1 MAITVGLDFGTH
13 QTKICIENSD
23 TPLHKTYEF
32 YEWEEGVYALPS
44 IIQINK
50 DHTLRYGSIDL
61 DSCLIARKK
70 KIVADPGELTLPTQP
85 VEPDIPIVDEPK
97 MPPQPVYTFVTDGGI
112 SMTIPY
118 KDLYGIGRPLPQ
130 KKGKSDPM
138 KIWHKKCQKLKLD
151 YEKRKRKWVHMGGK
165 RLGLPMPVEPVYPPK
180 PEETDLASDVPESI
194 NPQLIASKEQKEEY
208 QSWLNQC
215 ALLKKQYNKA
225 VERRDW
231 HISQYKKEIKTWES
245 ECERI
250 KRNYAYRKIQ
260 YEESLVEYP
269 MVYRY
274 FKQATFSAY
283 LWDYEIKPQDLTVL
297 YLAYIIFRLEER
309 FGMDFSIQMGIP
321 ASKDTFNRLKP
332 LASGYLIQAIRLVED
347 IFQNDFEK
355 FLATPY
361 EELLS
366 MIPKYEYSEDLKMQ
380 YGLIILPEAYA
391 ALRSLT
397 ANSRIPRG
405 MSIMLDMGGGTTD
418 ISFFVIEDNGEP
430 HIYHFE
436 SIAKGLNFF
445 LEYED
450 RHSFRTIDFS
460 KKKELEDVPKDVFNN
475 AFKEFKGNIDT
486 VIKNLTDFL
495 HQDTIS
501 RGFMKSAFRDA
512 VQNRPAIYTGGGC
525 YDNRMRKPIFDFSD
539 VKYIDKNILGI
550 PNVVEEN
557 RITIPYSLMATAFG
571 LSIQRLDDEIE
582 VSKKE
587 DLFAKYTNVN
597 EQYSRWDAHR
607 EHGMYED

>member
-1 MAITVGLDFGTH
+1 MAITVGIDFGTH

-23 TPLHKTYEF
+23 IPLHKTYEF
-32 YEWEEGVYALPS
+32 YEWEEGVFAFPS

-61 DSCLIARKK
+61 DTCLVARKK
-70 KIVADPGELTLPTQP
+70 KIVADPGELTLPVQP
-85 VEPDIPIVDEPK
+85 VEPNIPIVEEPQ
-97 MPPQPVYTFVTDGGI
+97 MPPQPVYTFVTVGGI

-130 KKGKSDPM
+130 KKGKQDPM
-138 KIWHKKCQKLKLD
+138 KIWHKKYQKLKLD

-180 PEETDLASDVPESI
+180 PIQSGLTSEIPESI
-194 NPQLIASKEQKEEY
+194 NPKLIASKEQKDEY
-208 QSWLNQC
+208 QDWLNQC
-215 ALLKKQYNKA
+215 ASLKKQYKKTVDRYNWL
-225 VERRDW
+225 V
-231 HISQYKKEIKTWES
+231 SQHKKDIKNWEA

-250 KRNYAYRKIQ
+250 KRNYAFRKNQ
-260 YEESLVEYP
+260 YEESLIEYP
-269 MVYRY
+269 MIFRY

-283 LWDYEIKPQDLTVL
+283 VWDYEIRAQELTVL

-309 FGMDFSIQMGIP
+309 FGTDFSIQMGIP
-321 ASKDTFNRLKP
+321 ASKATFSRLKP
-332 LASGYLIQAIRLVED
+332 FASGYLIQAIRLVED

-361 EELLS
+361 EDLLS

-397 ANSRIPRG
+397 TSARIPRG

-445 LEYED
+445 LEYEE
-450 RHSFRTIDFS
+450 RHSFKAIDFS
-460 KKKELEDVPKDVFNN
+460 KKKELEDVPRDVFGK

-486 VIKNLTDFL
+486 IIKNLTDFL
-495 HQDTIS
+495 HKDTVS

-512 VQNRPAIYTGGGC
+512 IQNRPAIYTGGGC
-525 YDNRMRKPIFDFSD
+525 YDNRMRKPILDFSD
-539 VKYIDKNILGI
+539 VKYIDKKILGI
-550 PNVVEEN
+550 PNVVEES
-557 RITIPYSLMATAFG
+557 RVTIPYSLMATAFG

-587 DLFAKYTNVN
+587 DLFAQYTNVS
-597 EQYSRWDAHR
+597 EQYSRWEAHR

>member
-1 MAITVGLDFGTH
+1 MAITIGLDFGTH

-23 TPLHKTYEF
+23 SPLHKTYEF
-32 YEWEEGVYALPS
+32 YEWDKGVYAFPS

-50 DHTLRYGSIDL
+50 DHTIRYGSIDL
-61 DSCLIARKK
+61 DTCLVARKK
-70 KIVADPGELTLPTQP
+70 KIVTNPGELNLPPRPTEPNIP
-85 VEPDIPIVDEPK
+85 VVEEPK
-97 MPPQPVYTFVTDGGI
+97 LPAQPVYTFVTDGGL
-112 SMTIPY
+112 SMSVPY
-118 KDLYGIGRPLPQ
+118 KDLYGIGRYLKSKGEVDPI
-130 KKGKSDPM
+130 KKWRCKCRKLETKYNKEKKSWLLRGKKYGYPCP
-138 KIWHKKCQKLKLD
+138 K
-151 YEKRKRKWVHMGGK
+151 
-165 RLGLPMPVEPVYPPK
+165 EPIYPPK
-180 PEETDLASDVPESI
+180 PDLIVIKRSDNESVNPNLVATET
-194 NPQLIASKEQKEEY
+194 QKKEY
-208 QSWLNQC
+208 QDWLNQC
-215 ALLKKQYNKA
+215 ASIIKQYNRS
-225 VERRDW
+225 VEQRDW
-231 HISQYKKEIKTWES
+231 IISQNKKNIINWEN

-250 KRNYAYRKIQ
+250 SRNHAIQ
-260 YEESLVEYP
+260 KKLYEESLVEYP

-283 LWDYEIKPQDLTVL
+283 VWDYEIKAQDLTVL
-297 YLAYIIFRLEER
+297 YLANIIFRLEER
-309 FGMDFSIQMGIP
+309 FGTDFSIQMGIP
-321 ASKDTFNRLKP
+321 ASKATFSRLKP
-332 LASGYLIQAIRLVED
+332 FASGYLIQAIRLVED
-347 IFQNDFEK
+347 VFQNNYEK
-355 FLATPY
+355 FLATPF

-366 MIPKYEYSEDLKMQ
+366 LIPKYEYSADLKMQ

-450 RHSFRTIDFS
+450 RLNFRTIDFS
-460 KKKELEDVPKDVFNN
+460 KKKELEDVSSDVFNS

-501 RGFMKSAFRDA
+501 RGFMKSAFKDA

-525 YDNRMRKPIFDFSD
+525 YDNRMRKSILDFSD
-539 VKYIDKNILGI
+539 VKYIDKKILGI
-550 PNVVEEN
+550 PNIIEEN
-557 RITIPYSLMATAFG
+557 RVTIPYSLMATAFG

-587 DLFAKYTNVN
+587 DLFAKYTNLN

>member
-165 RLGLPMPVEPVYPPK
+165 RLGLPMPVEPIYPPK
-180 PEETDLASDVPESI
+180 PEETDLVSVVPESI
-194 NPQLIASKEQKEEY
+194 NSQLIASKEQKEEY

-225 VERRDW
+225 IERRDW
-231 HISQYKKEIKTWES
+231 HISQYKKEIRTWES

-250 KRNYAYRKIQ
+250 KRNYSYRKKQ
-260 YEESLVEYP
+260 YEESLAEYP

-321 ASKDTFNRLKP
+321 ASKATFNRLKP
-332 LASGYLIQAIRLVED
+332 LASGYLIQVIRLVED

>member
-165 RLGLPMPVEPVYPPK
+165 RLGLPMPVEPIYPPK
-180 PEETDLASDVPESI
+180 PEETDLVSVVPESI
-194 NPQLIASKEQKEEY
+194 NSQLIASKEQKEEY

-225 VERRDW
+225 IERRDW
-231 HISQYKKEIKTWES
+231 HISQYKKEIRTWES

-250 KRNYAYRKIQ
+250 KRNYSYRKKQ
-260 YEESLVEYP
+260 YEESLAEYP

-321 ASKDTFNRLKP
+321 ASKATFNRLKP
-332 LASGYLIQAIRLVED
+332 LASGYLIQVIRLVED

-460 KKKELEDVPKDVFNN
+460 KKKELEDVPKNVFNN

>member
-32 YEWEEGVYALPS
+32 YEWEKGIYAFPS
-44 IIQINK
+44 IIQVNK

-61 DSCLIARKK
+61 DSCL
-70 KIVADPGELTLPTQP
+70 V
-85 VEPDIPIVDEPK
+85 
-97 MPPQPVYTFVTDGGI
+97 
-112 SMTIPY
+112 S
-118 KDLYGIGRPLPQ
+118 
-130 KKGKSDPM
+130 
-138 KIWHKKCQKLKLD
+138 
-151 YEKRKRKWVHMGGK
+151 RKRKQIPCPQNLVLPTKPVRPQIK
-165 RLGLPMPVEPVYPPK
+165 RPRITELPPEPIAFRKFNNELKELRISELYGVCKHYRSKKEYPEYNKWETACKDILELYKYIHDAWIEIKRICPDYSMPEPPLPPL
-180 PEETDLASDVPESI
+180 PEEPFLNEYEYDYNTMLEASF
-194 NPQLIASKEQKEEY
+194 EE
-208 QSWLNQC
+208 
-215 ALLKKQYNKA
+215 
-225 VERRDW
+225 
-231 HISQYKKEIKTWES
+231 
-245 ECERI
+245 
-250 KRNYAYRKIQ
+250 KIQ
-260 YEESLVEYP
+260 YRRWRTTCKKIDNKYSIDKIEYDKAISKYKEKLYLWEKECQALSEKYQKQSMDYKYSLEELP
-269 MVYRY
+269 MIFRY
-274 FKQATFSAY
+274 FKQATFSSY
-283 LWDYEIKPQDLTVL
+283 KWDYEIKASELTVL
-297 YLAYIIFRLEER
+297 YLAYVIFRLEER
-309 FGMDFSIQMGIP
+309 FGRDFSIQMGVP
-321 ASKDTFNRLKP
+321 ASESTFNKLKAY
-332 LASGYLIQAIRLVED
+332 ASGYLIQAIKLVED
-347 IFQNDFEK
+347 VFQNNFKK

-361 EELLS
+361 EELLT
-366 MIPKYEYSEDLKMQ
+366 MIPKYDYSEDLKMQ

-405 MSIMLDMGGGTTD
+405 MSIMLDIGGGTTD

-450 RHSFRTIDFS
+450 RQNVRTIDFS
-460 KKKELEDVPKDVFNN
+460 KKKELEDIPNDVFNN

-501 RGFMKSAFRDA
+501 RGFIKSAFRDA

-539 VKYIDKNILGI
+539 VKYIDKKILGI

-557 RITIPYSLMATAFG
+557 RVTIPYSLMATAFG

>member
-180 PEETDLASDVPESI
+180 PEETDLVSVVPESI
-194 NPQLIASKEQKEEY
+194 NSQLIASKEQKEEY

-225 VERRDW
+225 IERRDW
-231 HISQYKKEIKTWES
+231 HISQYKKEIRTWES

-250 KRNYAYRKIQ
+250 KRNYAYRKKQ

-321 ASKDTFNRLKP
+321 ASKATFNRLKP
-332 LASGYLIQAIRLVED
+332 LASGYLIQVIRLVED

-557 RITIPYSLMATAFG
+557 RVTIPYSLMATAFG

-597 EQYSRWDAHR
+597 EQYSLWDAHR

>member
-130 KKGKSDPM
+130 NKGKSDPM

-180 PEETDLASDVPESI
+180 PEETDLVSVVPESI
-194 NPQLIASKEQKEEY
+194 NSQLIASKEQKEEY

-225 VERRDW
+225 IERRDW
-231 HISQYKKEIKTWES
+231 HISQYKKEIRTWES

-250 KRNYAYRKIQ
+250 KRNYAYRKKQ

-321 ASKDTFNRLKP
+321 ASKATFNRLKP
-332 LASGYLIQAIRLVED
+332 LASGYLIQVIRLVED

-445 LEYED
+445 LEYEN

>member
-23 TPLHKTYEF
+23 TPLHKNYEF

-180 PEETDLASDVPESI
+180 PEETDLVSVVPESI
-194 NPQLIASKEQKEEY
+194 NSQLIASKEQKEEY

-225 VERRDW
+225 IERRDW
-231 HISQYKKEIKTWES
+231 HISQYKKEIRTWES

-250 KRNYAYRKIQ
+250 KRNYAYRKKQ

-321 ASKDTFNRLKP
+321 ASKATFNRLKP
-332 LASGYLIQAIRLVED
+332 LASGYLIQVIRLVED

-460 KKKELEDVPKDVFNN
+460 KKKELEDVPRDVFNS

>member
-1 MAITVGLDFGTH
+1 MAITIGLDFGTH
-13 QTKICIENSD
+13 QTKICIENSES
-23 TPLHKTYEF
+23 PLHKTYEF
-32 YEWEEGVYALPS
+32 YEWEKGVYAFPS
-44 IIQINK
+44 IIQINN

-61 DSCLIARKK
+61 DTCLVSRKK
-70 KIVADPGELTLPTQP
+70 KVVDNPGELNFPIRP
-85 VEPDIPIVDEPK
+85 AEPDLPVIEEPK
-97 MPPQPVYTFVTDGGI
+97 LPAQPVYTFVTEGGL
-112 SMTIPY
+112 SMSIPY
-118 KDLYGIGRPLPQ
+118 KDLYGIGRPLPKKDDLDPIKKWQ
-130 KKGKSDPM
+130 KECEKLMTEFKRR
-138 KIWHKKCQKLKLD
+138 KKRWNRENLGRFGISKP
-151 YEKRKRKWVHMGGK
+151 EKPT
-165 RLGLPMPVEPVYPPK
+165 LPPK
-180 PEETDLASDVPESI
+180 PEATAIKSSDSEVIDP
-194 NPQLIASKEQKEEY
+194 NLIATESQKKEY
-208 QSWLNQC
+208 QNWLNLC
-215 ALLKKQYNKA
+215 SSIKRQYNKA
-225 VERRDW
+225 VARRDW
-231 HISQYKKEIKTWES
+231 IISQHKKNIKNYES

-250 KRNYAYRKIQ
+250 RKLFFTRKKL

-283 LWDYEIKPQDLTVL
+283 VWDYQIKAQDLTVL
-297 YLAYIIFRLEER
+297 YLANIIFRLEER

-321 ASKDTFNRLKP
+321 ASKATFNRLKIF
-332 LASGYLIQAIRLVED
+332 ASGYLIQAIRLVED
-347 IFQNDFEK
+347 VFQNNYEK

-361 EELLS
+361 EELLTLL
-366 MIPKYEYSEDLKMQ
+366 PKYEYSEELKTQ

-450 RHSFRTIDFS
+450 RHKFKPIDFS
-460 KKKELEDVPKDVFNN
+460 TKKELEDIPHDVFNK

-486 VIKNLTDFL
+486 VIKSLTDFL

-512 VQNRPAIYTGGGC
+512 IKNRPAIYTGGGC
-525 YDNRMRKPIFDFSD
+525 YDHRMRMPIYDFSD
-539 VKYIDKNILGI
+539 VKYIDKGILGI
-550 PNVVEEN
+550 PNVVDEGKV
-557 RITIPYSLMATAFG
+557 TIPYSLMATAFG
-571 LSIQRLDDEIE
+571 LSIQRLDDEIK

-587 DLFAKYTNVN
+587 DLFAKY
-597 EQYSRWDAHR
+597 
-607 EHGMYED
+607 

>member
-1 MAITVGLDFGTH
+1 
-13 QTKICIENSD
+13 
-23 TPLHKTYEF
+23 
-32 YEWEEGVYALPS
+32 
-44 IIQINK
+44 
-50 DHTLRYGSIDL
+50 
-61 DSCLIARKK
+61 
-70 KIVADPGELTLPTQP
+70 
-85 VEPDIPIVDEPK
+85 
-97 MPPQPVYTFVTDGGI
+97 
-112 SMTIPY
+112 
-118 KDLYGIGRPLPQ
+118 
-130 KKGKSDPM
+130 
-138 KIWHKKCQKLKLD
+138 
-151 YEKRKRKWVHMGGK
+151 
-165 RLGLPMPVEPVYPPK
+165 
-180 PEETDLASDVPESI
+180 
-194 NPQLIASKEQKEEY
+194 
-208 QSWLNQC
+208 
-215 ALLKKQYNKA
+215 
-225 VERRDW
+225 
-231 HISQYKKEIKTWES
+231 
-245 ECERI
+245 
-250 KRNYAYRKIQ
+250 
-260 YEESLVEYP
+260 
-269 MVYRY
+269 
-274 FKQATFSAY
+274 
-283 LWDYEIKPQDLTVL
+283 
-297 YLAYIIFRLEER
+297 
-309 FGMDFSIQMGIP
+309 MDFSTQMGIP
-321 ASKDTFNRLKP
+321 ASKATFNRLKP

-366 MIPKYEYSEDLKMQ
+366 MIPKYEYSEALKMQ
-380 YGLIILPEAYA
+380 YGLVILPEAYA

-539 VKYIDKNILGI
+539 VKYIDKKILGI

-557 RITIPYSLMATAFG
+557 RVTIPYSLMATAFG

>member
-180 PEETDLASDVPESI
+180 PEETDLVSVVPESI
-194 NPQLIASKEQKEEY
+194 NSQLIASKEQKEEY

-225 VERRDW
+225 IERRDW
-231 HISQYKKEIKTWES
+231 HISQYKKEIRTWES

-250 KRNYAYRKIQ
+250 KRNYAYRKKQ

-321 ASKDTFNRLKP
+321 ASKATFNRLKP
-332 LASGYLIQAIRLVED
+332 LASGYLIQVIRLVED

-418 ISFFVIEDNGEP
+418 ISFFVIEANGEP

>member
-366 MIPKYEYSEDLKMQ
+366 KIPKYEYSEDLKMQ

-460 KKKELEDVPKDVFNN
+460 KKKELEDVPRDVFNN

-501 RGFMKSAFRDA
+501 RGFIKSAFRDA